1 MHATQTGIDEHPVR
15 QGIAAGTTI
24 AAAALLLIAG
34 VVSLVQGISA
44 VAADELFVVG
54 VEYTYA
60 FDVTTWGWIHIVVG
74 ILVIV
79 AAFGLFAGAA
89 WARMAGIALAGL
101 SILANFLWLPY
112 YPVWAIVV
120 IALDVV
126 VIWAIATWDPDRV

>member
-34 VVSLVQGISA
+34 VASLVQGISA

-79 AAFGLFAGAA
+79 AAFGLFMGAA

>member
-1 MHATQTGIDEHPVR
+1 MHATQAGIDEHPVR